1 MLGKPLRLV
10 CVGRIRTGY
19 WKDAAGEYAKRI
31 ARFRKLAVAEV
42 RDADPSLE
50 PARRSAVEGERL
62 LREIG
67 PQDLLLAMDERGE
80 EFSSEGFARFLDKLD
95 RDAQGTPCFVVGG
108 PYGLADGV
116 RERARRIIRL
126 GAMTLPHDL
135 ARVVLLE
142 QIYRAECLLHR
153 IPYHH

>member
-10 CVGRIRTGY
+10 CVGRIKTGW

-50 PARRSAVEGERL
+50 PARRSALEGERIL
-62 LREIG
+62 KELG
-67 PQDLLLAMDERGE
+67 PQDLVLAMDERGE
-80 EFSSEGFARFLDKLD
+80 EFTSEGFARFLD
-95 RDAQGTPCFVVGG
+95 REAQGTPCFVIGG
-108 PYGLADGV
+108 PFGLADEV
-116 RERARRIIRL
+116 REKARRLVRL
-126 GAMTLPHDL
+126 GRMTLPHEL

-142 QIYRAECLLHR
+142 QIYRAECIR
-153 IPYHH
+153 RSIPYHH

>member
-1 MLGKPLRLV
+1 M
-10 CVGRIRTGY
+10 GRIRTGY

-116 RERARRIIRL
+116 RERARRLIRL
-126 GAMTLPHDL
+126 GAMTLPHEL

-142 QIYRAECLLHR
+142 QSYRAECLLHR

>member
-1 MLGKPLRLV
+1 M
-10 CVGRIRTGY
+10 GRIRTGY
-19 WKDAAGEYAKRI
+19 WKEAAGEYAKRI

-50 PARRSAVEGERL
+50 PARRSAVEGERI

-116 RERARRIIRL
+116 RERARRLIRL
-126 GAMTLPHDL
+126 GAMTLPHEL

>member
-1 MLGKPLRLV
+1 M
-10 CVGRIRTGY
+10 GRIRTGY
-19 WKDAAGEYAKRI
+19 WKEAAGEYAKRI
-31 ARFRKLAVAEV
+31 ARFRRLAVAEV

-50 PARRSAVEGERL
+50 PARRSAVEGERI

-116 RERARRIIRL
+116 RERARRLIRL
-126 GAMTLPHDL
+126 GAMTLPHEL

>member
-50 PARRSAVEGERL
+50 PARRSAVEGERI

-116 RERARRIIRL
+116 RERARRLIRL
-126 GAMTLPHDL
+126 GAMTLPHEL

>member
-1 MLGKPLRLV
+1 M

-31 ARFRKLAVAEV
+31 ARFRRLAVAEV

-116 RERARRIIRL
+116 RERARRLIRL
-126 GAMTLPHDL
+126 GAMTLPHEL

>member
-1 MLGKPLRLV
+1 M
-10 CVGRIRTGY
+10 GRIRTGY
-19 WKDAAGEYAKRI
+19 WKEAAGEYAKRI

-67 PQDLLLAMDERGE
+67 PQDLLFAMDERGE

-116 RERARRIIRL
+116 RARARRLIRL
-126 GAMTLPHDL
+126 GAMTLPHEL

-142 QIYRAECLLHR
+142 QIYRAECIR
-153 IPYHH
+153 RSIPYHH

>member
-1 MLGKPLRLV
+1 
-10 CVGRIRTGY
+10 VGRIRTGY

-31 ARFRKLAVAEV
+31 ARFRRLAVAEV

-116 RERARRIIRL
+116 RERARRLIRL
-126 GAMTLPHDL
+126 GAMTLPHEL

>member
-1 MLGKPLRLV
+1 M
-10 CVGRIRTGY
+10 GRIRTGY

-31 ARFRKLAVAEV
+31 ARFRRLAVAEV

-67 PQDLLLAMDERGE
+67 PQDLLFAMDERGE

-116 RERARRIIRL
+116 RERARRLIRL
-126 GAMTLPHDL
+126 GAMTLPHEL

>member
-31 ARFRKLAVAEV
+31 ARFRRLAVAEV

-67 PQDLLLAMDERGE
+67 PQDLLLAMAERGE

-116 RERARRIIRL
+116 RERARRLIRL
-126 GAMTLPHDL
+126 GAMTLPHEL

>member
-19 WKDAAGEYAKRI
+19 WKEAAGEYAKRI

-67 PQDLLLAMDERGE
+67 PQDLLFAMDERGE

-116 RERARRIIRL
+116 RERARRLIRL
-126 GAMTLPHDL
+126 GAMTLPHEL

>member
-1 MLGKPLRLV
+1 
-10 CVGRIRTGY
+10 VGRIRTGY

-50 PARRSAVEGERL
+50 PARRSAVEGERI

-116 RERARRIIRL
+116 RERARRLIRL
-126 GAMTLPHDL
+126 GAMTLPHEL

>member
-1 MLGKPLRLV
+1 M
-10 CVGRIRTGY
+10 GRIRTGY

-50 PARRSAVEGERL
+50 PARRSAVEGERI

-116 RERARRIIRL
+116 RERARRLIRL
-126 GAMTLPHDL
+126 GAMTLPHEL

>member
-1 MLGKPLRLV
+1 M
-10 CVGRIRTGY
+10 GRIKTGW

-50 PARRSAVEGERL
+50 PARRSAVEGERI

-116 RERARRIIRL
+116 RERARRLIRL
-126 GAMTLPHDL
+126 GAMTLPHEL

>member
-1 MLGKPLRLV
+1 M
-10 CVGRIRTGY
+10 GRIRTGY

-116 RERARRIIRL
+116 RERARRLIRL
-126 GAMTLPHDL
+126 GAMTLPHEL

>member
-1 MLGKPLRLV
+1 M
-10 CVGRIRTGY
+10 GRIRTGY

-50 PARRSAVEGERL
+50 PARRSAVEGERI

-67 PQDLLLAMDERGE
+67 PQDMLLAMDERGE

-116 RERARRIIRL
+116 RERARRLIRL
-126 GAMTLPHDL
+126 GAMTLPHEL

>member
-1 MLGKPLRLV
+1 MGLRLKYGHEV
-10 CVGRIRTGY
+10 
-19 WKDAAGEYAKRI
+19 D
-31 ARFRKLAVAEV
+31 VA
-42 RDADPSLE
+42 
-50 PARRSAVEGERL
+50 
-62 LREIG
+62 
-67 PQDLLLAMDERGE
+67 
-80 EFSSEGFARFLDKLD
+80 FLDKLD

-116 RERARRIIRL
+116 RERARRLIRL
-126 GAMTLPHDL
+126 GAMTLPHEL

>member
-10 CVGRIRTGY
+10 CVGRIKTGW

-50 PARRSAVEGERL
+50 PAKRSALEGVRILKEL
-62 LREIG
+62 G
-67 PQDLLLAMDERGE
+67 PQDLVLAMDERGE
-80 EFSSEGFARFLDKLD
+80 EFTSEGFARFLEKLD
-95 RDAQGTPCFVVGG
+95 REAQGTPCFVIGG
-108 PYGLADGV
+108 PFGLADEV
-116 RERARRIIRL
+116 RRHARRLVRL
-126 GAMTLPHDL
+126 GRMTLPHEL

-142 QIYRAECLLHR
+142 QIYRAECIR
-153 IPYHH
+153 RSIPYHH

>member
-1 MLGKPLRLV
+1 M
-10 CVGRIRTGY
+10 GRIRTGY
-19 WKDAAGEYAKRI
+19 WKDAADEYAKRI

-50 PARRSAVEGERL
+50 PARRSAVEGERI

-116 RERARRIIRL
+116 RERARRLIRL
-126 GAMTLPHDL
+126 GAMTLPHEL

>member
-1 MLGKPLRLV
+1 M
-10 CVGRIRTGY
+10 GRIRTGY

-31 ARFRKLAVAEV
+31 ARFRRLAVAEV

-116 RERARRIIRL
+116 RERARRLIRL
-126 GAMTLPHDL
+126 GAMTLPHEL